1 MAALAGG
8 CTAIVVGQ
16 GEFLGRALS
25 GGASV
30 SSSNGGGAV
39 MMPGLLQVVSVLG
52 TKKKLAAA
60 PVKKAVQKAVAKVNR
75 PTNEE
80 LAKWYGPDRRIY
92 LPEGLLNKSDIPA
105 YLTGE
110 VPGE

>member
-1 MAALAGG
+1 
-8 CTAIVVGQ
+8 
-16 GEFLGRALS
+16 
-25 GGASV
+25 
-30 SSSNGGGAV
+30 

-52 TKKKLAAA
+52 TKKKLAAGPA
-60 PVKKAVQKAVAKVNR
+60 KKAVQKAVAKVNR